1 MKGNHLMI
9 FVGITIE
16 IEDTIEVVIEE
27 AVIEMVVED
36 LTAMNH
42 QENEGVMIEVI
53 FIIISHSF
61 CI

>member
-1 MKGNHLMI
+1 MKDNHLII

-53 FIIISHSF
+53 SIIVLYLF
-61 CI
+61 

>member
-1 MKGNHLMI
+1 MKDNHLII

-53 FIIISHSF
+53 SIIILYLF
-61 CI
+61 

>member
-53 FIIISHSF
+53 SIIISHPF
-61 CI
+61 